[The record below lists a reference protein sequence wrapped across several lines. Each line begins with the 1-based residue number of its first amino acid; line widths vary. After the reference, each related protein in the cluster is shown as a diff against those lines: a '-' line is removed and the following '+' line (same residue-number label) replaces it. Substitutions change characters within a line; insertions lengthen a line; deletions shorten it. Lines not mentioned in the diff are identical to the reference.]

1 MLRVSEVDVYY
12 GDLQAL
18 KEVSFEVGEKE
29 IFSIIGANGMGKST
43 ILMAIS
49 GIINPKKGEI
59 DFKGK
64 VISRLPSHKIVE
76 LGISQVPEGRQLFPT
91 MTVRENLETG
101 SHIARAKKVREDTIN
116 WIFDLFPI
124 LMQRRHQLAGT
135 LSGGE
140 QQMLAIARA
149 LMSKPSLLLLDEPSL
164 GLAPLM
170 VDNIYQ
176 IVQEVN
182 RQGNTILMVEQN
194 VFRSLKISNHACV
207 LENGK
212 IIMTGKCDEIINEPH
227 VRTAYL
233 GM

>member
-1 MLRVSEVDVYY
+1 
-12 GDLQAL
+12 
-18 KEVSFEVGEKE
+18 
-29 IFSIIGANGMGKST
+29 MGKST
-43 ILMAIS
+43 ILMTIS
-49 GIINPKKGEI
+49 GIINPKRGEI
-59 DFKGK
+59 EFKGK
-64 VISRLPSHKIVE
+64 MISRLPSHKIVE
-76 LGISQVPEGRQLFPT
+76 MGISQVPEGRQLFPT
-91 MTVRENLETG
+91 MTVQENLETG

-116 WIFDLFPI
+116 WILDLFPI
-124 LMQRRHQLAGT
+124 LKQRHRQLAGT

-140 QQMLAIARA
+140 QQMLAIGRA

-170 VDNIYQ
+170 VDTIYQ
-176 IVQEVN
+176 IVQEIN

-194 VFRSLKISNHACV
+194 VFRSLKISNRACV

-212 IIMTGKCDEIINEPH
+212 IVMTGKCTEMMNEPH